1 MKLRAEAF
9 PKARRGEPE
18 QLTHGL
24 DPERAERFSY
34 CGVEIQ
40 AVQVDSPGARSLFVG
55 RLNEQCWGVGLSS
68 GDGIGA
74 EASETDHNAGRE
86 TELPES
92 RMDLLRPGGERRM
105 KSLEPGGSHPE
116 DTGIVR

>member
-24 DPERAERFSY
+24 DPERAERLSH
-34 CGVEIQ
+34 CGVEVQ

-55 RLNEQCWGVGLSS
+55 RLNEQGGRAGLSS

-74 EASETDHNAGRE
+74 EASETDHDAGSE
-86 TELPES
+86 TGLPEF

-105 KSLEPGGSHPE
+105 QSLEPGGAQPE
-116 DTGIVR
+116 DTGIVP